1 MKVLILGGSGFLGSA
16 VARAL
21 CSEDIEVRVLC
32 RTQPPEALFGAAS
45 IDIHLADWASLTPD
59 HRAFDGVYSV
69 LHFISTTTP
78 SASMEDMPFDV
89 SSNLLPTLNL
99 LKILESRRIRRL
111 IYASSG
117 GTVYGIPSTLP
128 VTEKDSTNPICSHG
142 ITKLAI
148 EKFIAVHAR
157 LTGLEFN
164 ILRIGNPYGI
174 YQLRGVPIG
183 SIARFVQ
190 MHAAGKEIEI
200 WGDGSVVRDYLY
212 IDDFC
217 NAMTQIVRNPV
228 FRSGEYN
235 LASGSGHSLLEIV
248 EELSRI
254 TNRKVAVSFAQ
265 ERSIDVPKI
274 VLDISRLRRALPLW
288 RPTVSF
294 SEGIERMWLAAQ
306 QGLRSGIRDHTASKT
321 INENEEHT
329 RSSGSLCVGQHGSQS
344 DVSRYK

>member
-32 RTQPPEALFGAAS
+32 RTQPPEALFGAAP
-45 IDIHLADWASLTPD
+45 IEVHLADWASLTPD
-59 HRAFDGVYSV
+59 HRVFDGVYSV

-99 LKILESRRIRRL
+99 LKILETRRIRRL

-117 GTVYGIPSTLP
+117 GTVYGIPSRLP
-128 VTEKDSTNPICSHG
+128 VTEEDLTNPICSHG

-148 EKFIAVHAR
+148 EKFIALHAR
-157 LTGLEFN
+157 STGLEFS
-164 ILRIGNPYGI
+164 ILRIGNPYGS

-183 SIARFVQ
+183 SIARFIQ
-190 MHAAGKEIEI
+190 MHATGKEIEI

-217 NAMTQIVRNPV
+217 NAMTQIVRDPV

-254 TNRKVAVSFAQ
+254 TKRKVAVSFAQ

-274 VLDISRLRRALPLW
+274 VLDISRLRRALPSW
-288 RPTVSF
+288 RPAVSF
-294 SEGIERMWLAAQ
+294 SEGIERMWLSAPQ
-306 QGLRSGIRDHTASKT
+306 EVITDIRGDTGSKSRSGTGKNA
-321 INENEEHT
+321 
-329 RSSGSLCVGQHGSQS
+329 RSSSSICAGQ
-344 DVSRYK
+344 

>member
-32 RTQPPEALFGAAS
+32 RTQPPEPLFGTAP
-45 IDIHLADWASLTPD
+45 IEVHLADWASLTPD
-59 HRAFDGVYSV
+59 HSAFEGVYSV

-78 SASMEDMPFDV
+78 SSSMEDMPFDV
-89 SSNLLPTLNL
+89 SSNVLPTLNL
-99 LKILESRRIRRL
+99 LKILKSRGIRRL

-117 GTVYGIPSTLP
+117 GTVYGIPRRLP
-128 VTEKDSTNPICSHG
+128 VTENDSTNPICSHG

-164 ILRIGNPYGI
+164 ILRIGNPYGS

-183 SIARFVQ
+183 SIARFIQ

-217 NAMTQIVRNPV
+217 NAMAQILRDPV

-274 VLDISRLRRALPLW
+274 VLDISRLRRALPSW

-306 QGLRSGIRDHTASKT
+306 QRITNDICNHA
-321 INENEEHT
+321 E
-329 RSSGSLCVGQHGSQS
+329 
-344 DVSRYK
+344 

>member
-16 VARAL
+16 AARAL

-32 RTQPPEALFGAAS
+32 RTQPPEPLFGTAP
-45 IDIHLADWASLTPD
+45 IEVHLADWASLTQD
-59 HRAFDGVYSV
+59 HPAFDGVYSV

-78 SASMEDMPFDV
+78 SSSMEDMPFDV
-89 SSNLLPTLNL
+89 SSNLLPSLNL

-117 GTVYGIPSTLP
+117 GTVYGIPSRLP
-128 VTEKDSTNPICSHG
+128 VTETDSTNPICSHG

-183 SIARFVQ
+183 SIARFIQ
-190 MHAAGKEIEI
+190 MHAARKAVEI

-217 NAMTQIVRNPV
+217 SALTQIVAHRAFP
-228 FRSGEYN
+228 SGEYN
-235 LASGSGHSLLEIV
+235 LASGSGHSLLEII
-248 EELSRI
+248 EEISRI
-254 TNRKVAVSFAQ
+254 TGRKVAVSLAQ
-265 ERSIDVPKI
+265 ERAVDVPKI
-274 VLDISRLRRALPLW
+274 ILDISRLRQALPSW
-288 RPTVSF
+288 RPTVSL

-306 QGLRSGIRDHTASKT
+306 RGITNDIRDQAESRSKNGT
-321 INENEEHT
+321 EEPA
-329 RSSGSLCVGQHGSQS
+329 RSSGSICPIH
-344 DVSRYK
+344 